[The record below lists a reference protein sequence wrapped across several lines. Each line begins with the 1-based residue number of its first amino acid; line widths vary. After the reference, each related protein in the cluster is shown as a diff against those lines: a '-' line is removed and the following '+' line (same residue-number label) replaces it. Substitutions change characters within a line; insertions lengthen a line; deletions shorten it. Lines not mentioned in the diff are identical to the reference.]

1 MGTTEELLRE
11 GYVILRKVK
20 FLQGDVYHILG
31 QTSADEDVAYVVE
44 WHFLDWRQWLLVVCS
59 VRATCSIYSTESDS
73 EPRFQLCYLI

>member
-1 MGTTEELLRE
+1 MTLPKLLQAGMGTTEELLRE

-44 WHFLDWRQWLLVVCS
+44 WHFLDWRQWFPVVLFC
-59 VRATCSIYSTESDS
+59 A
-73 EPRFQLCYLI
+73 CYMLYILY